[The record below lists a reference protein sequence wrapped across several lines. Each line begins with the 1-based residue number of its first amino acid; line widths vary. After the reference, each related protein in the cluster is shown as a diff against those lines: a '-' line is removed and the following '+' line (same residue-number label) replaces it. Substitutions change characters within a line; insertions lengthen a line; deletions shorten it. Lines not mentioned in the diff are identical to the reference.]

1 MKLFRKNKD
10 LQRVAEHQRH
20 LHALGNVV
28 TNQPALP
35 PTVEATPELATVV
48 SLAALR
54 ARKVGHPSAGGRSD
68 APVTARR

>member
-28 TNQPALP
+28 TTQPAP
-35 PTVEATPELATVV
+35 PPVVEAVPDIATVV

-54 ARKVGHPSAGGRSD
+54 ARKVGHPSAGGHSN